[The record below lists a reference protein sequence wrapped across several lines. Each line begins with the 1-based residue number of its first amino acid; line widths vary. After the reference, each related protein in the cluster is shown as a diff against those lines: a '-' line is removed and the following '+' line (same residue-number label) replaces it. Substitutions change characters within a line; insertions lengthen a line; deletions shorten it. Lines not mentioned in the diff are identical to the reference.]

1 VNWNCYRADP
11 QDLTCLGMLNDLAR
25 IDRRRT
31 VHLVGACVIEGGP
44 AVRAPA
50 GSVIS
55 RVRRT
60 ERPAIDEEAQIATS
74 VVDPWPPGQQVQL
87 FPDLVLE
94 AEIAEMA
101 ADRPWGPVANRLEA
115 LHKAVTGYTL
125 GSPRTRSVAP
135 SRTSPSRAPSRG
147 SRVAAPSLTERPDL
161 PRGAVVFGRRQRA
174 GWLRDDSDRGAR

>member
-74 VVDPWPPGQQVQL
+74 VVDPWPPGQQVRQYTDVAEPEGRHYTSLVQL
-87 FPDLVLE
+87 
-94 AEIAEMA
+94 
-101 ADRPWGPVANRLEA
+101 DRSE
-115 LHKAVTGYTL
+115 YTEV
-125 GSPRTRSVAP
+125 R
-135 SRTSPSRAPSRG
+135 
-147 SRVAAPSLTERPDL
+147 
-161 PRGAVVFGRRQRA
+161 
-174 GWLRDDSDRGAR
+174 